1 MPERVRFAPAVGY
14 MSRTFLLILIIYAL
28 LLTGLATLH
37 GEFIGLA
44 LPLIVYLMVGFWR
57 APDRLDLIV
66 HRTLSSE
73 RAAPGEDV
81 TVTVDV
87 INQGADIE
95 ELLLEDELS
104 ENLTVRDG
112 SPRHLLSLRKGESYS
127 WIYTVDG
134 PRGGYVFE
142 AVKVEARD
150 HFGVQLNRQRVQAR
164 SELFVFPPLT
174 RLKNVSIRTRR
185 TRVYS
190 GTIPARVGGPG
201 VEFFGLREYQPGDPP
216 RWINWRASA
225 RHNESLY
232 ANEFQQERVADV
244 GIVLDGREKTNR
256 FRDGRSLF
264 EHSVLAAASLADAF
278 LAQGNRV
285 GLLTY
290 GRYLD
295 WTLPAYGKVQ
305 RERILQALAHAQV
318 GGSPVFSGLEHIPVR
333 LFPAHSQVVLV
344 SPLDA
349 DDLEILIQLRARG
362 YQVMVVSPDPVA
374 FELSYLPRKA
384 STELAGR
391 IVRMERSLLIKK
403 LQHAGVQ
410 VLDWN
415 IAHPFDQVMKRR
427 MGPPPPLLRALGG
440 IL

>member
-1 MPERVRFAPAVGY
+1 
-14 MSRTFLLILIIYAL
+14 MSRTFFPILIVYAL

-44 LPLIVYLMVGFWR
+44 MPFVAYLLAGFLR
-57 APDRLDLIV
+57 APDEIKLEV
-66 HRTLSSE
+66 HRMLSSE

-81 TVTVDV
+81 IVTVEV
-87 INQGADIE
+87 TNQGADIE
-95 ELLLEDELS
+95 ELLLEDGCPP
-104 ENLTVRDG
+104 NLTVSNG
-112 SPRHLLSLRKGESYS
+112 SPRHLLSLKRGEKYS
-127 WIYTVDG
+127 WTYTVKG
-134 PRGGYVFE
+134 PRGSYPFN
-142 AVKVEARD
+142 
-150 HFGVQLNRQRVQAR
+150 GVQIEALDHLGIRPSRLRVPAR
-164 SELFVFPPLT
+164 SELFVFPPLM
-174 RLKNVSIRTRR
+174 RLQYVTIRTRR

-225 RHNESLY
+225 RHSEALY

-244 GIVLDGREKTNR
+244 GIVLDGRAKTNQ
-256 FRDGRSLF
+256 FRNGRSLF
-264 EHSVLAAASLADAF
+264 EHSILAAASLADAF

-285 GLLTY
+285 GLLSY

-305 RERILQALAHAQV
+305 RERILQRLAHAQI

-349 DDLEILIQLRARG
+349 GDLGILIRLRARG
-362 YQVMVVSPDPVA
+362 YQVMLISPNPVA
-374 FELSYLPRKA
+374 FELSYLPEKKPI
-384 STELAGR
+384 ELAGR
-391 IVRMERSLLIKK
+391 IVQMERNILIKK

-415 IAHPFDQVMKRR
+415 VEHPFDQVMKRR
-427 MGPPPPLLRALGG
+427 LGPPPALLRAIGG
-440 IL
+440 LNQ

>member
-1 MPERVRFAPAVGY
+1 
-14 MSRTFLLILIIYAL
+14 MSRTFFLILIIYAL
-28 LLTGLATLH
+28 LLAGLATLH
-37 GEFIGLA
+37 GEFVGLA
-44 LPLIVYLMVGFWR
+44 LPFVVYLLVGFWR
-57 APDRLDLIV
+57 APDEIKLDV
-66 HRTLSSE
+66 HRTLSTE

-81 TVTVDV
+81 LVTVDV
-87 INQGADIE
+87 TNQGADIE
-95 ELLLEDELS
+95 ELLLEDGCS
-104 ENLTVRDG
+104 PNLTVSNG
-112 SPRHLLSLRKGESYS
+112 SPQHLLSLKKGESYS
-127 WIYTVDG
+127 WTYIVNG
-134 PRGGYVFE
+134 PRGGYPFDGVM
-142 AVKVEARD
+142 VEAMD
-150 HFGVQLNRQRVQAR
+150 HFGVRPSKQQVPAR

-174 RLKNVSIRTRR
+174 RLKYVTIHTRR

-190 GTIPARVGGPG
+190 GSIPARVGGPG

-225 RHNESLY
+225 RDSEILY

-244 GIVLDGREKTNR
+244 GIVLDGREKTNW

-278 LAQGNRV
+278 LSQGNRV

-305 RERILQALAHAQV
+305 RERILQALAHAQI

-349 DDLEILIQLRARG
+349 GDLEILIQLRARG
-362 YQVMVVSPDPVA
+362 YQVMVISPDPVS
-374 FELSYLPRKA
+374 FEVSYLPEKP
-384 STELAGR
+384 SIELAGR
-391 IVRMERSLLIKK
+391 VVRMERELLIKK

-415 IAHPFDQVMKRR
+415 VAHPLDQVMKHRL
-427 MGPPPPLLRALGG
+427 GPPPALLRAIGG
-440 IL
+440 RK